1 MHKTD
6 SKIRLLFE
14 LTAQRDVQITSF
26 QSLRD
31 YSTSWKP
38 EIMYNKPSNQYYYVF
53 INDTE
58 LINIIKSGEKAG
70 QENLINLVQSLENGR
85 EDFESNNYLLFE
97 LNENAIVDQKK
108 FNEEKYIVFAR
119 INVDDFNFIY
129 DYKKAEKFD
138 LLKKNKPLIYADK
151 GRIKEYL
158 IGEKFSNNK
167 NNNEENNNF
176 DMDDD
181 KKDEDNEEKL
191 KQKKKEEELLAKQ
204 IPGNWFLIN
213 MNNLNYIKKNVYNN
227 LNEKKLIKFI
237 SLIKY
242 KEININEQENP
253 NPLEDNSFQYQSR
266 SNTNINLNLKE
277 RNEENSK
284 QDEEIT
290 ETINEINYDAKYQ
303 QPQEFAFIS
312 NDKSKLITVYQPKSC
327 KVHNRKNDFWCKTC
341 NKFCC
346 LHCLPD
352 KGSAQP
358 NYNIHQGHKIHLL
371 DEINSKIDEDINA
384 LDERIKNLMK
394 IIEGEIGKKK
404 EDIENL
410 KKFDVEIKAKLKEIY
425 EKENETI
432 RQGELIRT
440 KELAALVNEILRIND
455 ENIRRVNF
463 LNKLF
468 DNRSMT
474 EYLTNFHIYKN
485 KYVSETAKNLY
496 ILEKRVAAYMEKYK
510 KNKYI
515 P

>member
-1 MHKTD
+1 
-6 SKIRLLFE
+6 
-14 LTAQRDVQITSF
+14 
-26 QSLRD
+26 
-31 YSTSWKP
+31 
-38 EIMYNKPSNQYYYVF
+38 
-53 INDTE
+53 
-58 LINIIKSGEKAG
+58 
-70 QENLINLVQSLENGR
+70 
-85 EDFESNNYLLFE
+85 
-97 LNENAIVDQKK
+97 
-108 FNEEKYIVFAR
+108 
-119 INVDDFNFIY
+119 
-129 DYKKAEKFD
+129 
-138 LLKKNKPLIYADK
+138 
-151 GRIKEYL
+151 
-158 IGEKFSNNK
+158 
-167 NNNEENNNF
+167 
-176 DMDDD
+176 
-181 KKDEDNEEKL
+181 
-191 KQKKKEEELLAKQ
+191 
-204 IPGNWFLIN
+204 
-213 MNNLNYIKKNVYNN
+213 
-227 LNEKKLIKFI
+227 
-237 SLIKY
+237 
-242 KEININEQENP
+242 
-253 NPLEDNSFQYQSR
+253 
-266 SNTNINLNLKE
+266 
-277 RNEENSK
+277 
-284 QDEEIT
+284 
-290 ETINEINYDAKYQ
+290 
-303 QPQEFAFIS
+303 
-312 NDKSKLITVYQPKSC
+312 
-327 KVHNRKNDFWCKTC
+327 
-341 NKFCC
+341 

-510 KNKYI
+510 KNKYT